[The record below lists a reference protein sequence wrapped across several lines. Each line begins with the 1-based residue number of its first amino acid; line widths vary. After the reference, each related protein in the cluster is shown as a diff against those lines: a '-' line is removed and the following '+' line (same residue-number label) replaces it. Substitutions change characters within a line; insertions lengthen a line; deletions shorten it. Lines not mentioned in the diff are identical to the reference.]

1 MSNFNLTYQKDGE
14 NEQLYYKDAHNNDLY
29 IRSCEDF
36 APAIIQEKS
45 GNPIAITDG
54 ADCPIRKLKVIFEPI
69 QDGSGDPSPDNVR
82 PITGRTAVTVWREAV
97 YDPSADPALTIQLGQ
112 TVYGGTVDVTTGTM
126 TVDRAMV
133 DLGTLTW
140 SNKAGT
146 DGIFYSWSLQDV
158 VKQISSTTTVSNAVC
173 SALVIGT
180 KSDVYDDMTAD
191 NAISVGYQGA
201 IYARATKYSTAQ
213 EFVTAMSGVQLCYE
227 LATPLEITLDPATLS
242 TLKGENTFSTDGTSI
257 ELEYVVDTKTYIDNL
272 INSGKKTVVKPND
285 EIKII
290 DENKGVE

>member
-1 MSNFNLTYQKDGE
+1 MPNFNLTYQKDGE

-82 PITGRTAVTVWREAV
+82 PFIKRESVTVERTGKNLPPQSV
-97 YDPSADPALTIQLGQ
+97 IIPLGQ
-112 TVYGGTVDVTTGTM
+112 TVYGGTLDVVGGVL
-126 TVDRAMV
+126 TVRWATV
-133 DLGTLTW
+133 DLGALNW
-140 SNKAGT
+140 SRTASYQKPVFYAGLENKKYPSQLLCS
-146 DGIFYSWSLQDV
+146 IF
-158 VKQISSTTTVSNAVC
+158 KFTGN
-173 SALVIGT
+173 
-180 KSDVYDDMTAD
+180 
-191 NAISVGYQGA
+191 
-201 IYARATKYSTAQ
+201 
-213 EFVTAMSGVQLCYE
+213 FSGVQSFLNASGNSTIGACIVNRQIYVREDSCDSVSAFVDFIRNRHVAYE
-227 LATPLEITLDPATLS
+227 LATPQTIPLDPATLS